1 MTPHDP
7 ALKVLISKVR
17 GLAESQSQNSCV
29 QQTKSEISMN
39 KHNILFIGLDTHKEF
54 VEVAYIEDQRGA
66 KPVHLGRQP
75 SSKVAIKKLARQFE
89 SKYPNATLHFVY
101 EAGPC
106 GYWIYRLLTSLGHCC
121 YVVAPSL
128 IPKKPGDKVKTDKRD
143 AMMLAKLLKSED
155 LTPIYVPEPEDEAVR
170 DLSRARETA
179 MKDLKDAKYQLKALL
194 LRNNINCKTKDNWSA
209 AHLRWLTERIRRVE
223 HLDNEL
229 AHQVTSWRYYPVVKA
244 VQAMRGIRLL
254 VATGVVAELG
264 DLNRF
269 DHPRKLMSYV
279 GLVSSEHSSGGK
291 RRLGAITKCGNGRAR
306 RLLIEGAHSY
316 RYNANISTEL
326 QKRQEGL
333 PKVVIDIAWQA
344 QLRLCRRYQR
354 LMFKGKHRNLV
365 VTAIAREMI
374 AYIWAI
380 SREVVLTPVNPKLR
394 LSRVPA

>member
-1 MTPHDP
+1 
-7 ALKVLISKVR
+7 
-17 GLAESQSQNSCV
+17 
-29 QQTKSEISMN
+29 MN

-54 VEVAYIEDQRGA
+54 VEVAYIEDQRRA
-66 KPVHLGRQP
+66 QAIHHGRQ
-75 SSKVAIKKLARQFE
+75 STTKLAITKLARQFE
-89 SKYPNATLHFVY
+89 SKYPDATLHFVY

-128 IPKKPGDKVKTDKRD
+128 IPKKPGDKVKTDRRD
-143 AMMLAKLLKSED
+143 AMKLAKLLKSED

-170 DLSRARETA
+170 DLSRAREVA
-179 MKDLKDAKYQLKALL
+179 MKDLKDAKYQLKAML
-194 LRNNINCKTKDNWSA
+194 LRNNINCKTKDNWSVP
-209 AHLRWLTERIRRVE
+209 HLRWLTELVLPHPAQQIVLQEAIQTITERMSRIER
-223 HLDNEL
+223 LDNEL
-229 AHQVTSWRYYPVVKA
+229 THQVASWRYYPVVKA
-244 VQAMRGIRLL
+244 VQAMRGVRLL

-279 GLVSSEHSSGGK
+279 GLVSSEHLSGGK

-316 RYNANISTEL
+316 RYHANISTEI

-333 PKVVIDIAWQA
+333 PKAITDIAWQA

-354 LMFKGKHRNLV
+354 LSHKGKHYNV
-365 VTAIAREMI
+365 IITAIAREMI

>member
-1 MTPHDP
+1 
-7 ALKVLISKVR
+7 
-17 GLAESQSQNSCV
+17 
-29 QQTKSEISMN
+29 MN

-66 KPVHLGRQP
+66 KPIHLGRQP
-75 SSKVAIKKLARQFE
+75 CSKIAIKKLARQFE
-89 SKYPNATLHFVY
+89 SKYPGATLHFVY

-106 GYWIYRLLTSLGHCC
+106 GYWIYRFLTSLGHCC

-128 IPKKPGDKVKTDKRD
+128 IPKKPGDRVKTDKRD

-155 LTPIYVPEPEDEAVR
+155 LTPIYVPEPEDEAIR
-170 DLSRARETA
+170 DISRAREVA
-179 MKDLKDAKYQLKALL
+179 MKDLKDAKYQLKAML
-194 LRNNINCKTKDNWSA
+194 LRNNITCKIKDNWST
-209 AHLRWLTERIRRVE
+209 AHLRWLTELVLPHPAQQIVLQEAIQTITERIKRLERLV
-223 HLDNEL
+223 NEL
-229 AHQVTSWRYYPVVKA
+229 ENHVKRWRYYPVVKA
-244 VQAMRGIRLL
+244 VQAMRGVRLL
-254 VATGVVAELG
+254 VAAGIVAELG

-291 RRLGAITKCGNGRAR
+291 RHQGAITKCGNGRAR

-316 RYNANISTEL
+316 RYSANISTEL

-333 PKVVIDIAWQA
+333 PKEIIEIAWQA

-354 LMFKGKHRNLV
+354 LIHKGKHYNVV